1 MARKGWSPPVRTS
14 STGARRGRTLV
25 GLVAFVVAIVLA
37 SAFADSAPASASREE
52 CAEKIIDDWSNG
64 TLGAVAHTPDC
75 YEAAIDALPEDLR
88 AYTTAADDISRASIT
103 AFRATASSRETPQ
116 PADSNV
122 RDEGLRR
129 IPWQVLFLGAFGAAV
144 VASGLAASLIRRHR
158 AQ

>member
-1 MARKGWSPPVRTS
+1 M
-14 STGARRGRTLV
+14 LV
-25 GLVAFVVAIVLA
+25 GLVAFVAAIVLA
-37 SAFADSAPASASREE
+37 SAFSGSASASTSRAE
-52 CAEKIIDDWSNG
+52 CAEEIIDDWSNG
-64 TLGAVAHTPDC
+64 RLGSVAHTPDC

-88 AYTTAADDISRASIT
+88 AYTTAADDISRASIA
-103 AFRATASSRETPQ
+103 AFRATASSGGTQQ

-144 VASGLAASLIRRHR
+144 VASGVAASLIRRHR